1 MCFLTW
7 SLVTFCRTRL
17 SVLMMIPESGSGKRR
32 APCEK
37 KKGIGDCNLHSILR
51 IRHACEEGKLS
62 AEEEEEEG
70 GGNVSLPLSSSFSY
84 GNRLH
89 VSSTKSALRFL
100 V

>member
-37 KKGIGDCNLHSILR
+37 KEKNRRLQLALYPSNT
-51 IRHACEEGKLS
+51 ACMGGRKTFR
-62 AEEEEEEG
+62 G
-70 GGNVSLPLSSSFSY
+70 GGGGGGECLPPTFFFFFVWEPL
-84 GNRLH
+84 
-89 VSSTKSALRFL
+89 ACI
-100 V
+100 